1 MKDIF
6 KEYENVIRNELRLKN
21 KIKIQNKLREILDY
35 SNTVAVH
42 VRRGDYK
49 KHCSVLPAEYYNRAV
64 ERINGL
70 IDNPLFCIFSDEIEW
85 VKKNM
90 KFEGKCFY
98 VNEDHKLTN
107 FEELIVM
114 SCCKHD
120 IIANSTYSWW
130 GAWLNNNEK
139 KIVIGPNEWFL
150 SKSVL
155 NANKGLTIM
164 PESWIRL

>member
-1 MKDIF
+1 M
-6 KEYENVIRNELRLKN
+6 
-21 KIKIQNKLREILDY
+21 
-35 SNTVAVH
+35 
-42 VRRGDYK
+42 
-49 KHCSVLPAEYYNRAV
+49 
-64 ERINGL
+64 
-70 IDNPLFCIFSDEIEW
+70 
-85 VKKNM
+85 
-90 KFEGKCFY
+90 
-98 VNEDHKLTN
+98 NEDHKLTN